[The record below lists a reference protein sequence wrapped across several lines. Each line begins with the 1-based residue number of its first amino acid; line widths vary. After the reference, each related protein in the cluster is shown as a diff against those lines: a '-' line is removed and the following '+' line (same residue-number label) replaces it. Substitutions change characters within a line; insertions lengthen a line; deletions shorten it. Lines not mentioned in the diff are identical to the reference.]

1 MDHVPPKLLF
11 SPPYPPNLLT
21 VPACHDCNAAF
32 QKDDEYTRTVA
43 SLDFRASKQG
53 DVRFN
58 LPAIRRSLERPNA
71 KAFADYLASQTTRTT
86 VLAVDGMPMG
96 FGVEV
101 DQTRVN
107 ATGERIIRGLFF
119 VETGNPLSPTARVKV
134 GSKASVNPSDPVVL
148 EMARIYS
155 RCPER
160 RDREIGKAFSYVAGF
175 GSGFSVWLLMLY
187 DYFAWVGTVDTR
199 SIAD

>member
-21 VPACHDCNAAF
+21 VPACRDCNTSF

-43 SLDFRASKQG
+43 SLDFRASKQD
-53 DVRFN
+53 DVKSK
-58 LPAIRRSLERPNA
+58 LPAIMRSLERPNA
-71 KAFADYLASQTTRTT
+71 KAFADYLASQRTPTT

-96 FGVEV
+96 FAVEV

-107 ATGERIIRGLFF
+107 ATGERMIRGLFF
-119 VETGNPLSPTARVKV
+119 VETGNPLSPSAQVKV
-134 GSKASVNPSDPVVL
+134 GSKSSVNPSDPVVL

-155 RCPER
+155 RCPKR

-187 DYFAWVGTVDTR
+187 DYFAWAGTVDTR